1 MAEIERT
8 RLLHP
13 PELPHDGTL
22 SLGFAWPRPD
32 QAAFVRAADKVGRY
46 SETHTRSNTPPSATA
61 VLHKRHRKVGRTVEI
76 AIKRQRV

>member
-32 QAAFVRAADKVGRY
+32 QAAFVRAAA
-46 SETHTRSNTPPSATA
+46 SINIE
-61 VLHKRHRKVGRTVEI
+61 
-76 AIKRQRV
+76 